1 MKTTTVLL
9 LLALLAG
16 SCADTSDGLEATEP
30 PEVSSASTTRPF
42 GSTVTTLPAGSQ
54 SIELQAMDAFD
65 EWVDALW
72 ASDYQLAWDLMAE
85 SSQAAIGS
93 YDLFQYIGSEMTEGW
108 GSWAEAE
115 SLAVKVEPDL
125 AGRTLA
131 TFSGVVARE
140 GMAEQSET
148 SVFLIQANGVVVVSP
163 FEEFGTVA
171 EGLTSDPGDVPPP
184 PDSGSGRRIVYSNSG
199 QRVWI
204 VEDDETV
211 RDTYLVS
218 GRQGVPDPG
227 TYEVFSKSEV
237 AYAGHDGITMRY
249 MVRFTLA
256 ESGLAIGF
264 HSIPNS
270 AGGEPLQTDEQLGE
284 FHSAGCVRQ
293 SLGHSAALYEWADE
307 GTPVVVLG

>member
-1 MKTTTVLL
+1 MKTTIVLL

-16 SCADTSDGLEATEP
+16 SCADTSDGPEAMEP
-30 PEVSSASTTRPF
+30 PAVSSTSTTRPSD
-42 GSTVTTLPAGSQ
+42 STVTTPPAGSQ
-54 SIELQAMDAFD
+54 SMELQAMDAFD
-65 EWVDALW
+65 EWVEALW

-115 SLAVKVEPDL
+115 NLAVKVEPDL

-148 SVFLIQANGVVVVSP
+148 SVFLIQDNGDVVVSP

-171 EGLTSDPGDVPPP
+171 EGLASDPGDVPLP

-218 GRQGVPDPG
+218 GRRGVPKPG

-307 GTPVVVLG
+307 GTSVVVLG